1 MIKSVGNLVFM
12 AALSLACLNIAAAP
26 TATVA
31 GTAIEPAG
39 QSGIVAGTVAR
50 ATDKIAVSRSL
61 PRKLVDEFL
70 RTPSSVAK
78 ARAATRPDR
87 DLHFPPEYGM
97 RESVNLHGRSGC
109 YFDPVENDDGPAT
122 CGQSCQH
129 VGDCRPHG
137 CRSCLFV
144 DGIYRPGECI

>member
-1 MIKSVGNLVFM
+1 MIKSIGTLVFM
-12 AALSLACLNIAAAP
+12 AALSLACLNIVAAP

-31 GTAIEPAG
+31 GTAIEPTG

-61 PRKLVDEFL
+61 PRKLVDELL
-70 RTPSSVAK
+70 RTPSSVTK
-78 ARAATRPDR
+78 ARAATRLDR
-87 DLHFPPEYGM
+87 DLHLPPDHGM

-109 YFDPVENDDGPAT
+109 YFNPVGNDDGPAT
-122 CGQSCQH
+122 CGQTCQN
-129 VGDCRPHG
+129 VGQCKPHR
-137 CRSCLFV
+137 CHSCLFV